1 MVQIDRLLLP
11 EIEEALDTKDLQG
24 LRRLVENLHP
34 ADLLE
39 ILKQLPPQKQVILF
53 RILPKGLAREV
64 FGELEPAMAEELLH
78 SFTFEE
84 VHKILRELDPSDRA
98 WLFDELPA
106 DVVKKLLEV
115 LTPEERREAL
125 EILQYPENS
134 CGRLMNRRFIEG
146 FEWERAG
153 DLAKRAIQSDLPE
166 EVVQEIYIL
175 DRQRRVLG
183 SITLLQLLRAPEDTL
198 VSNLILRSPPTVS
211 AWEDQEKAA
220 QLFQKYGLKTLPV
233 IDREGALVGI
243 ITIDDILEVI
253 EEEASEDIYRLGGVE
268 GPEIEYPR
276 AGLWE
281 IYRKRIIWLS
291 LLFVSE
297 SLTSTVILHYEEYIA
312 KLAVLAAYIPLLIG
326 TGGNVGSQI
335 ATLIVR
341 GFATGEIRDS
351 DFWKILAKELAIGM
365 VLGLTMGL
373 FIWLRIVT
381 FRHTPLVAITIGIS
395 MVGIATFANLVGTI
409 LPFLFRRVGIDPAI
423 TSSPFIAT
431 MMDVT
436 GLIIYFNIARII
448 LDL

>member
-1 MVQIDRLLLP
+1 M
-11 EIEEALDTKDLQG
+11 T
-24 LRRLVENLHP
+24 
-34 ADLLE
+34 
-39 ILKQLPPQKQVILF
+39 
-53 RILPKGLAREV
+53 
-64 FGELEPAMAEELLH
+64 
-78 SFTFEE
+78 
-84 VHKILRELDPSDRA
+84 
-98 WLFDELPA
+98 
-106 DVVKKLLEV
+106 
-115 LTPEERREAL
+115 
-125 EILQYPENS
+125 
-134 CGRLMNRRFIEG
+134 RRFVEG

-153 DLAKRAIQSDLPE
+153 DLAKKAIQSELPE
-166 EVVQEIYIL
+166 DVVQEIYIINS
-175 DRQRRVLG
+175 QRKILG
-183 SITLLQLLRAPEDTL
+183 SVTLIQLLRAPLDTP
-198 VSNLILRSPPTVS
+198 VGSLILRTFPSIS

-233 IDREGALVGI
+233 TDREGVLIGV
-243 ITIDDILEVI
+243 ITVDDILEVI

-268 GPEIEYPR
+268 SPEIEYPR

-297 SLTSTVILHYEEYIA
+297 SLTSTVILHYEDYIA

-341 GFATGEIRDS
+341 GFATGEIRNS
-351 DFWKILAKELAIGM
+351 DFWKVLAKELAMGM

-381 FRHTPLVAITIGIS
+381 FRHTPLVAFTIGMS
-395 MVGIATFANLVGTI
+395 MVGIATFANLVGAV
-409 LPFLFRRVGIDPAI
+409 LPFLFRRLGIDPAI

-431 MMDVT
+431 LMDVT
-436 GLIIYFNIARII
+436 GLMIYFNIARIV

>member
-1 MVQIDRLLLP
+1 MLQIDKLLLP
-11 EIEEALDTKDLQG
+11 EIQEALENKNFQG
-24 LRRLVENLHP
+24 LRRLVENLLP

-39 ILKQLPPQKQVILF
+39 ILKQLSREKQVLFF
-53 RILPKGLAREV
+53 RILPKDLAAEV
-64 FGELEPAMAEELLH
+64 FSELDPGMAEDLLH
-78 SFTFEE
+78 SFTLEE
-84 VHKILRELDPSDRA
+84 AHKILRELDPSDRA

-106 DVVKKLLEV
+106 DVVRRLLEV

-125 EILQYPENS
+125 EILQYPDNS
-134 CGRLMNRRFIEG
+134 CGRLMTRRFVEG

-153 DLAKRAIQSDLPE
+153 DLAKKAIQSELPE
-166 EVVQEIYIL
+166 DVVQEIYIIN
-175 DRQRRVLG
+175 RQRRILG
-183 SITLLQLLRAPEDTL
+183 SVTLIQLLRAPLDTP
-198 VSNLILRSPPTVS
+198 VGSLILRTFPSIS

-233 IDREGALVGI
+233 TDREGVLIGV
-243 ITIDDILEVI
+243 ITVDDILEVI

-268 GPEIEYPR
+268 SPEIEYPR

-297 SLTSTVILHYEEYIA
+297 SLTSTVILHYEDYIA

-341 GFATGEIRDS
+341 GFATGEIRNS
-351 DFWKILAKELAIGM
+351 DFWKVLAKELAMGM

-381 FRHTPLVAITIGIS
+381 FRHTPLVAFTIGMS
-395 MVGIATFANLVGTI
+395 MVGIATFANLVGAV
-409 LPFLFRRVGIDPAI
+409 LPFLFRRLGIDPAI

-431 MMDVT
+431 LMDVT
-436 GLIIYFNIARII
+436 GLMIYFNIARIV